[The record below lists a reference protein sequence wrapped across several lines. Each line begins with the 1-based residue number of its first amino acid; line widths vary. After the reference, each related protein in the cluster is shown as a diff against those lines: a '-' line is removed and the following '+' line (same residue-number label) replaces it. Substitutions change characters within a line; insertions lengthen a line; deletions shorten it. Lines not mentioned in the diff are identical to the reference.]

1 MGKRPRKSF
10 MKRFHQSDRDIQRD
24 TIINLIENELMAY
37 QYDDREPNYDD
48 LKQYDRYMWDEE
60 EWNEYFDRQKQEQ
73 VKTLKKEKKEEIREK
88 ARIAAEEEYYQDRK
102 NKHREILRERGNKKI
117 ESDAVIDAYSAE
129 MSQSFANGF
138 LSATVIGIG
147 LSVLVFMINRK

>member
-1 MGKRPRKSF
+1 MGKRKSF
-10 MKRFHQSDRDIQRD
+10 MKRIHQSDRDFQRD
-24 TIINLIENELMAY
+24 TIINLIENELMA
-37 QYDDREPNYDD
+37 QDEDREPNYDD

-73 VKTLKKEKKEEIREK
+73 VKTLKKEKKKEIREK
-88 ARIAAEEEYYQDRK
+88 ARIAAEEEYYQERK

-117 ESDAVIDAYSAE
+117 ESDAVIDAYSEE

>member
-1 MGKRPRKSF
+1 MGKRKSF
-10 MKRFHQSDRDIQRD
+10 MKRIHQSDRDFQRD
-24 TIINLIENELMAY
+24 TIINLIENELMA
-37 QYDDREPNYDD
+37 QDEDREPNYDD

-117 ESDAVIDAYSAE
+117 ESDAVIDAYSEE

-147 LSVLVFMINRK
+147 ISVLVFMINRK